1 MKTAIYIGKREAEA
15 EKGLSELWDELRAG
29 GCELSFLE
37 DGEEPHED
45 TDMLL
50 SVGGDGSFLSASKLV
65 AGKDIPVMGVNLG
78 RLGFLSE
85 NRPAAVAAAMLSGR

>member
-15 EKGLSELWDELRAG
+15 EKGLAELWDELRSG
-29 GCELSFLE
+29 GCELCFLE

-50 SVGGDGSFLSASKLV
+50 SVGGDGTFLKAASRVGQKE
-65 AGKDIPVMGVNLG
+65 IPILG
-78 RLGFLSE
+78 INIHTRATDSRESVILTHIE
-85 NRPAAVAAAMLSGR
+85 

>member
-50 SVGGDGSFLSASKLV
+50 SVGGDGSCVSA
-65 AGKDIPVMGVNLG
+65 
-78 RLGFLSE
+78 
-85 NRPAAVAAAMLSGR
+85 